1 MFKRRNKLNLLQKQ
15 LQWPKLEIRMYIW
28 MDILPDFGLANG
40 ANKVC
45 QLNMTLYGLEQSPHS
60 WFGRFTKAMMC
71 FGYNQNQ
78 RDHYLFFIHKEE
90 D

>member
-1 MFKRRNKLNLLQKQ
+1 
-15 LQWPKLEIRMYIW
+15 

>member
-1 MFKRRNKLNLLQKQ
+1 
-15 LQWPKLEIRMYIW
+15 
-28 MDILPDFGLANG
+28 MDILPDFGPANG

-45 QLNMTLYGLEQSPHS
+45 RLNMTLYGLEKSPNS

-78 RDHYLFFIHKEE
+78 RDHTLFLIHKEE
-90 D
+90 N